1 MSEPRAPRLR
11 RATTLVVHWDHGAL
25 VIENYLVG
33 RQVEVPASLLALL
46 DRLDRWTRKDRL
58 RAAFGGA
65 AGGAGVLRLFER
77 HGILVSEGSPLD
89 RKERRIERVW
99 RWGLPARFFHFS
111 TRDVPF
117 TSLAEERR
125 QLRRLAR
132 SEPPP
137 PPSFSRRGSRLRLPP
152 LPAAEAAG
160 TLWDTLR
167 SRRTRRQMRSTA
179 LPLESFSQVLGWTWG
194 ATRVMDDP
202 GVGRYLLKTSPSG
215 GARHP
220 IEVYPV
226 VLRVEGV
233 TPGVYHYDPVRHSLT
248 RLRRARLAKDVVR
261 LCADQPWV
269 AQAAAVCFM
278 TAHLPRSMW
287 KYRHPHAYRVV
298 QLDAGHLGQ
307 TFHLVCT
314 GLGLAP
320 FTTAA
325 LRDSEVET
333 LLGIDGVAE
342 VPVYAAAFG
351 VPAASF
357 AAELERGP
365 DTIRR

>member
-1 MSEPRAPRLR
+1 MSEPRASRLR
-11 RATTLVVHWDHGAL
+11 RATALVAHWDRGAL
-25 VIENYLVG
+25 VLENYLVG
-33 RQVEVPASLLALL
+33 RQVEVPPALLALL
-46 DRLDRWTRKDRL
+46 DRLDRWTRRERL
-58 RAAFGGA
+58 AAAFGGV
-65 AGGAGVLRLFER
+65 AGGTDVLELFER
-77 HGILVSEGSPLD
+77 DGLLVSEGSALD
-89 RKERRIERVW
+89 RKERRLERVW
-99 RWGLPARFFHFS
+99 RWGLPARLFHFV

-117 TSLAEERR
+117 ASLADERR
-125 QLRRLAR
+125 QLHRLAR
-132 SEPPP
+132 KEPPP
-137 PPSFSRRGSRLRLPP
+137 PPSVARRGPRLRLPP
-152 LPAAEAAG
+152 IASEESPG
-160 TLWDTLR
+160 TLWHALR
-167 SRRTRRQMRSTA
+167 SRRTRRQMRRA
-179 LPLESFSQVLGWTWG
+179 VLPLASFSQVLGWTWG
-194 ATRVMDDP
+194 ATRVMEDP

-248 RLRRARLAKDVVR
+248 RLRPGRLSRRVVR

-287 KYRHPHAYRVV
+287 KYHHPHAYRVV

-314 GLGLAP
+314 ELGLAP

-325 LRDSEVET
+325 LRDSEVEA

-351 VPAASF
+351 LPAA
-357 AAELERGP
+357 AAPRPRARLGG
-365 DTIRR
+365 